1 MYLKANQ
8 IHFPDRVIKVKLS
21 DLKNTYG
28 IETEQ
33 KWVSSLFDS
42 IDKKG
47 MLHPVLV
54 CKEDALKEGGELSSL
69 IRYQV
74 EFFEI
79 PWRVLIGN
87 NRYFY
92 AVQKNYQYIDAYE
105 IKTKEDYN
113 LFQDAT
119 VLEAHQF

>member
-74 EFFEI
+74 EFFGI

>member
-8 IHFPDRVIKVKLS
+8 IHFPDRVIKIKLS

-42 IDKKG
+42 LDKKG
-47 MLHPVLV
+47 MLQPILV

-74 EFFEI
+74 EFFGI

-92 AVQKNYQYIDAYE
+92 AVEKNYEYIDAYE

>member
-8 IHFPDRVIKVKLS
+8 IHFPDRVIKIKLS

-42 IDKKG
+42 LDKKG
-47 MLHPVLV
+47 MLHPILV

-74 EFFEI
+74 EFFGI

-92 AVQKNYQYIDAYE
+92 AVEKNYEYIDAYE